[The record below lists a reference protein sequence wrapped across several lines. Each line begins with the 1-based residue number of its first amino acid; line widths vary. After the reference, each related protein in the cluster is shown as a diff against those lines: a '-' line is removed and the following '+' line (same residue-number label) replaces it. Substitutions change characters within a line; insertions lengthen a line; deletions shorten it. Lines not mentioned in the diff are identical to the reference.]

1 MIIMQRNA
9 RARAQRGGGSMEMH
23 RSPVRALCC
32 VLLLALL
39 LSLCGSMI
47 FADHVC
53 DDPCCALCRFVEL
66 RRQLFWATLSMF
78 AAALG
83 PGLFHRTGVR
93 PTAIRRRFFT
103 LVSYAVQL
111 ND

>member
-9 RARAQRGGGSMEMH
+9 RVRAQRGGGSVEMH
-23 RSPVRALCC
+23 RSHARALCC

-39 LSLCGSMI
+39 LGVCGSGL
-47 FADHVC
+47 FADHAC
-53 DDPCCALCRFVEL
+53 DDPCCVICRFAEL
-66 RRQLFWATLSMF
+66 RRQLFWATLSML

-83 PGLFHRTGVR
+83 PGPFRRTGVR
-93 PTAIRRRFFT
+93 PTAIRRRSFT